1 VVSLEPPAAAVDAV
15 VRPVPGTIPVAGP
28 WITEREVDAVANAVR
43 SSWYGGAGVEVRE
56 FEAEFAASV
65 GRRHAIALPS
75 CTSGLHLA
83 LLALGI
89 GPGDEVVVTET
100 TWIASATPI
109 VYVGATPI
117 FVDIEPDT
125 WCAAIESVKAVL
137 TPRTKAIVVVDLY
150 GGFPDFAAFEA
161 LAAERGI
168 ALIEDAA
175 QTAGGI
181 HDGRAAGSFGDISAF
196 SFHGTK
202 TLTTGEGGMVLCD
215 DPELDARM
223 RFLGD
228 HGRVPGDRS
237 FRNLEVGW
245 KYKMGELQA
254 ALGRVQLAR
263 IEELVARKR
272 QIFGWYQERLRGA
285 PVELNF
291 ERPGERNVYFMVT
304 AILDEASGL
313 TPIAVRDELD
323 SYGIATR
330 PFFIPLSALP
340 AFADSPDTPRARR
353 ENPVCYQLSDRGL
366 NLPSALMLTESDVD
380 LVCERFL
387 SLLDRAPASDRA

>member
-1 VVSLEPPAAAVDAV
+1 
-15 VRPVPGTIPVAGP
+15 
-28 WITEREVDAVANAVR
+28 
-43 SSWYGGAGVEVRE
+43 
-56 FEAEFAASV
+56 
-65 GRRHAIALPS
+65 
-75 CTSGLHLA
+75 
-83 LLALGI
+83 
-89 GPGDEVVVTET
+89 
-100 TWIASATPI
+100 
-109 VYVGATPI
+109 
-117 FVDIEPDT
+117 
-125 WCAAIESVKAVL
+125 
-137 TPRTKAIVVVDLY
+137 
-150 GGFPDFAAFEA
+150 
-161 LAAERGI
+161 
-168 ALIEDAA
+168 
-175 QTAGGI
+175 
-181 HDGRAAGSFGDISAF
+181 
-196 SFHGTK
+196 
-202 TLTTGEGGMVLCD
+202 
-215 DPELDARM
+215 
-223 RFLGD
+223 
-228 HGRVPGDRS
+228 
-237 FRNLEVGW
+237 
-245 KYKMGELQA
+245 
-254 ALGRVQLAR
+254 VQLAR

-353 ENPVCYQLSDRGL
+353 ENPVCYHLSDRGL